1 MNIDDLKGHV
11 RWCAPLLAS
20 VLLCACPA
28 RLPYQP
34 ADLEDDTVA
43 AKFADRAADDRS
55 LAELV
60 RASGYD
66 DEWPPERWRLDTL
79 TLLALYF
86 NPDIDVARAQALASS
101 AALATAARRAPLSV
115 ALAAENHSRE
125 VDGEPWSLGVAVGI
139 PVGRQAR
146 RDAQLERATYIA
158 DAAAIEIA
166 AAMWRVRALVRDAV
180 IDLTASSQRT
190 RLLEQQVLTHRELT
204 RLLQR
209 RVEAGMLSARELG
222 RERTALATAQTQ
234 LAIERSTY
242 AGAYGDLAGAL
253 GLPLQT
259 VQSLTIA
266 KNAFNQMADVPDSNA
281 ARATALRNRLDVHVR
296 LLEFGAADAEVKLAV
311 AEQYPLVTIEPGF
324 FWDQGDNIWSLASLV
339 IPPASAQAKVREAQ
353 LRREVAARRFTALQ
367 VHVISD
373 VESAREVLLVTRRSV
388 TAAQQIVAQA
398 ERQFER
404 VRRYFESGSG
414 NRVEL
419 MTARLNAVQARQHL
433 LDAQIAWR
441 KSVARFE
448 DAVQLPLLSDFL
460 KLPGEKNMAGAQP

>member
-1 MNIDDLKGHV
+1 M
-11 RWCAPLLAS
+11 PLLVS

-34 ADLEDDTVA
+34 AGLDDEAVA
-43 AKFADRAADDRS
+43 TEFVDRAADDAS

-60 RASGYD
+60 RASGYN
-66 DEWPPERWRLDTL
+66 DEWPPKRWRLDTL
-79 TLLALYF
+79 TLLGLYF
-86 NPDIDVARAQALASS
+86 NPDIDVARAQALASG

-115 ALAAENHSRE
+115 ELAAEHHSRE
-125 VDGEPWSLGVAVGI
+125 VDGEPWSLGVALGI
-139 PVGRQAR
+139 PVGRQSR
-146 RDAQLERATYIA
+146 REAQLERATYIA

-166 AAMWRVRALVRDAV
+166 AAMWRVRASVRDAV
-180 IDLTASSQRT
+180 IDLTASSRRT
-190 RLLEQQVLTHRELT
+190 RLLEQQVSIHRDLT

-234 LAIERSTY
+234 LAIARSAY

-266 KNAFNQMADVPDSNA
+266 QNAFNQTTDVPDRTT

-296 LLEFGAADAEVKLAV
+296 LLEFGAADSEVKLAV
-311 AEQYPLVTIEPGF
+311 AEQYPLVTIDPGF

-339 IPPASAQAKVREAQ
+339 IPPVGAQAKVREAQ
-353 LRREVAARRFTALQ
+353 ARREVAARRFTALQ

-373 VESAREVLLVTRRSV
+373 VESAREVLLVTRGSV
-388 TAAQQIVAQA
+388 TAAQEIVAQA
-398 ERQFER
+398 EQQFER
-404 VRRYFESGSG
+404 VRRYFDSGSG

-441 KSVARFE
+441 KSAARYE
-448 DAVQLPLLSDFL
+448 DAVQVPLLSNFL
-460 KLPGEKNMAGAQP
+460 KLPSRQSEAGAQS